1 MACVDASWRLTAS
14 VREHMVATGGVVH
27 GGIAT
32 CGATAIRNPKF
43 TLIVGCSSVVCYAL
57 PQPFGDGV

>member
-1 MACVDASWRLTAS
+1 MTCVDASWRPTAS
-14 VREHMVATGGVVH
+14 VREHMAATEGVAL

-32 CGATAIRNPKF
+32 CGATAIRKPKF

-57 PQPFGDGV
+57 PQPFGDEV